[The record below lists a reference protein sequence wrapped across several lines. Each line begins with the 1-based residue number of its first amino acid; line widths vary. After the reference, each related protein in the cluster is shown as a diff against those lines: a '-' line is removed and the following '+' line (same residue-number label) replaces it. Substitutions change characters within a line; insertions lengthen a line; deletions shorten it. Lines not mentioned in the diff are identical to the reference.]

1 MKDLKI
7 VPLDLKTDIPQ
18 IAEWETKYKNHKGY
32 KAIEHFILEDN
43 TYYSLAEVIEIN
55 HEMYPIGEDER
66 KHALA
71 IKNKENNLVG
81 FVLATIMDK
90 TTPSPCMFLQ
100 YVVISPEFQGQGF
113 GKKTVKEITENAE
126 QYFDVPITEFFGY
139 VHNQNYH
146 SMKLMLDLGA
156 SLKAMEK
163 SSYYRA
169 IKYMPKLDLDKE

>member
-113 GKKTVKEITENAE
+113 GKKTVKEMKL
-126 QYFDVPITEFFGY
+126 PIGPIMSLIFGY